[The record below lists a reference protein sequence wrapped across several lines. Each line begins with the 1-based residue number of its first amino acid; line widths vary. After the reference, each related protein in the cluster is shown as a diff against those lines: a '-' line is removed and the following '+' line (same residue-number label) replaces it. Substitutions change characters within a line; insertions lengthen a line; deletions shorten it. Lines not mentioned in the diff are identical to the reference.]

1 MVAAPV
7 VDLAKMQDK
16 QSESVSSIGCMNGWV
31 RILLFLVGIPVV
43 LFLVIAFILWVPLPG
58 VSPDPTSKVRTLI
71 AAISV
76 GLLGFF
82 FLLLLLHFIR
92 KSLHTASHS
101 LDDYF
106 QNKGFKM
113 SAAYGFGRLYKG
125 SIKDVPAETLLFPS
139 YYLQPW
145 RLNAALY
152 IHTNIIGTISNRRP
166 ITMDVCCEKFHPD
179 GPFSP
184 YYCVSTEPVKMN
196 QMLHNP
202 LVMHLLNTIIDGHTK
217 QDTWELRF
225 HKDKVELFSR
235 QYGLHIYIFEESLDA
250 FFSLTEISQ

>member
-1 MVAAPV
+1 M
-7 VDLAKMQDK
+7 
-16 QSESVSSIGCMNGWV
+16 SGWV
-31 RILLFLVGIPVV
+31 RILLFLLSIPIV

-58 VSPDPTSKVRTLI
+58 VSQDPTSKVRTLI

-92 KSLHTASHS
+92 KNLHTASHS

-106 QNKGFKM
+106 HIKGFKM
-113 SAAYGFGRLYKG
+113 NPAYGFGRLYKG
-125 SIKDVPAETLLFPS
+125 SIRDVPAEVLLFPS

-145 RLNAALY
+145 RLNASMH
-152 IHTNIIGTISNRRP
+152 IHTNLIGTISNRRP
-166 ITMDVCCEKFHPD
+166 ITMEVHCEKFHSD
-179 GPFSP
+179 GLFSP
-184 YYCVSTEPVKMN
+184 YYCLSTEPVKMN

-202 LVMHLLNTIIDGHTK
+202 PVRDLLNTIIDGHTK

-225 HKDKVELFSR
+225 HKEKVEFFSR
-235 QYGLHIYIFEESLDA
+235 QYRLYIDVLEESLDA
-250 FFSLTEISQ
+250 FFSLTDIL